1 MMAILSAFCPSLE
14 NYLLMMP
21 IVTNILLIILSF
33 STVISTGPIGGAPL
47 PLIRVAPLM
56 INCEK
61 GPSDELLMDS
71 CALIK
76 KKQWMMMN

>member
-1 MMAILSAFCPSLE
+1 
-14 NYLLMMP
+14 
-21 IVTNILLIILSF
+21 LSF

-61 GPSDELLMDS
+61 GPSEELLMDS

-76 KKQWMMMN
+76 KKQWRMMN

>member
-1 MMAILSAFCPSLE
+1 LPPAF
-14 NYLLMMP
+14 NFGLLASFISTP
-21 IVTNILLIILSF
+21 GYPTTSILIILSF

-61 GPSDELLMDS
+61 GPSEELPYGFLCTNKKETVEDDEL
-71 CALIK
+71 K
-76 KKQWMMMN
+76 

>member
-1 MMAILSAFCPSLE
+1 
-14 NYLLMMP
+14 MP
-21 IVTNILLIILSF
+21 IILSF
-33 STVISTGPIGGAPL
+33 STVMSTGPIGGAPL

-61 GPSDELLMDS
+61 GPSEELPVNS

-76 KKQWMMMN
+76 KKQLSRTN